1 MIESIKSQLDNTLEK
16 IDLKISDDHYSGK
29 VRENFYL
36 DDKIV
41 MITSDRVS
49 AFDHILGTIPFKGQ
63 ILNEI
68 ACFWF
73 NKTKD
78 IVPNHFISS
87 PDEQVLITKKAKTL
101 PVEVIVRQYITGS
114 LWREYKQGING
125 QYGFMLPDNLKENQE
140 FQLLYVTKKFGSCK
154 CLTHE
159 IDFKCPC
166 GIMNV
171 SDNDISVNNFV
182 YLSCFKPI
190 IEKRAAHGSEL
201 DIKALKFGREV
212 IYNF

>member
-1 MIESIKSQLDNTLEK
+1 MSELYPES
-16 IDLKISDDHYSGK
+16 SDDEDLFGRQMSCCNGK
-29 VRENFYL
+29 
-36 DDKIV
+36 
-41 MITSDRVS
+41 ITDCPKYKE
-49 AFDHILGTIPFKGQ
+49 DGYNCYG
-63 ILNEI
+63 LN
-68 ACFWF
+68 
-73 NKTKD
+73 
-78 IVPNHFISS
+78 H
-87 PDEQVLITKKAKTL
+87 
-101 PVEVIVRQYITGS
+101 
-114 LWREYKQGING
+114 NG
-125 QYGFMLPDNLKENQE
+125 MVAPWGLKENQE